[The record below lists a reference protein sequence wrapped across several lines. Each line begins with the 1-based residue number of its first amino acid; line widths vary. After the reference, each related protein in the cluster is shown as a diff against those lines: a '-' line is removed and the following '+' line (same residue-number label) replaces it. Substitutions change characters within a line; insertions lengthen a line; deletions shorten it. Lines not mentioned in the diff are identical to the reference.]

1 MRMKKI
7 FITVSSLVSL
17 AFFAPAFVFAQT
29 ASDTIVLPSNLTGDI
44 LAQATALLTSL
55 EGYMS
60 LIIGVL
66 LALVVVEFV
75 ISAIRHRGQ

>member
-1 MRMKKI
+1 MRKI
-7 FITVSSLVSL
+7 AL
-17 AFFAPAFVFAQT
+17 AISIFGTLALAPVFVFAQT
-29 ASDTIVLPSNLTGDI
+29 ASGTIVLPTALTGDI

-75 ISAIRHRGQ
+75 ISAIRHRN

>member
-1 MRMKKI
+1 MKKFLYI
-7 FITVSSLVSL
+7 FPVVSFL
-17 AFFAPAFVFAQT
+17 PAFAFAQT
-29 ASDTIVLPSNLTGDI
+29 ASGTIVLPAALTGDI

-75 ISAIRHRGQ
+75 IGAIRHRGQ

>member
-1 MRMKKI
+1 MRMKRT
-7 FITVSSLVSL
+7 FITISLVLPVL
-17 AFFAPAFVFAQT
+17 AAPFFAFAQV
-29 ASDTIVLPSNLTGDI
+29 ASGTIQLPSALTADI
-44 LAQATALLTSL
+44 LTQATALLSSL

>member
-1 MRMKKI
+1 MKKI
-7 FITVSSLVSL
+7 FLTIAVLGSL
-17 AFFAPAFVFAQT
+17 ALMPLLALAQV
-29 ASDTIVLPSNLTGDI
+29 ASGTIELPSALTGDI

-75 ISAIRHRGQ
+75 IGAIRHRGQ

>member
-1 MRMKKI
+1 MRMKQKIKAI
-7 FITVSSLVSL
+7 FIIFPAALLVPV
-17 AFFAPAFVFAQT
+17 FAFAQT
-29 ASDTIVLPSNLTGDI
+29 ASGTIVLPAALTGDI
-44 LAQATALLTSL
+44 LTQATALLTSL

-75 ISAIRHRGQ
+75 ISAIRHRN